1 MHAYDLAV
9 LKAQSPDPGCHS
21 AFAKSGKSI
30 LLIFSSCT
38 YAMSAV
44 ASSSRHDSPNSQAL
58 DVMNDPPI
66 LRLPPE
72 LFETLLEHVDPE
84 DLQSTA
90 LALSRVFPD
99 HPISKTHLW
108 RHVVARSKGQM
119 MPMWRKMKEMR
130 GRGREG
136 GPEATRTFSMV
147 SHDPQADRSHELMYA
162 GDLERRC

>member
-1 MHAYDLAV
+1 
-9 LKAQSPDPGCHS
+9 
-21 AFAKSGKSI
+21 
-30 LLIFSSCT
+30 
-38 YAMSAV
+38 MSTIAT
-44 ASSSRHDSPNSQAL
+44 SSRHESAPNQVR
-58 DVMNDPPI
+58 DVLNDPPI

-99 HPISKTHLW
+99 HPISRTHLW

-147 SHDPQADRSHELMYA
+147 RHLAPVKWSHELRRL
-162 GDLERRC
+162 GNLER